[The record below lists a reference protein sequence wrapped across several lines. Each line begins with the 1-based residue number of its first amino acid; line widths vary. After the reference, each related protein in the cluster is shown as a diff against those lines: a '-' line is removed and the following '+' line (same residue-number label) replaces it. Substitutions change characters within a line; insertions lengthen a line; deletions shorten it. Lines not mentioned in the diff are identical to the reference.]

1 MALRNVVTEGDPILE
16 KKCREVER
24 FDEKLSQLIDDM
36 IETMRDKNGVGIA
49 APQVGILRQ
58 ICVME
63 PEPGM
68 VTELIN
74 PIIVDAKGEQEG
86 YEGCLSVPGYIGKV
100 TRPTYLKI
108 RAQTRT
114 GAQETYE
121 FEGFAAVVA
130 SHETDHLQGILYTS
144 KAEDIHIP
152 EEAGE

>member
-1 MALRNVVTEGDPILE
+1 MALRNIVVEGDPILNKHCRPVE
-16 KKCREVER
+16 K
-24 FDEKLSQLIDDM
+24 FDRKLAQTIDDM
-36 IETMRDKNGVGIA
+36 IETMNNANGVGIA

-58 ICVME
+58 VCVME

-74 PIIVDAKGEQEG
+74 PIIVDARGEQEG

-100 TRPTYLKI
+100 VRPTYLKI

-152 EEAGE
+152 EETGE